1 MKSDKNLLKI
11 DSLLKSSNASE
22 LKNANMVGVFVRN
35 VGMTRSYKIYYETIN
50 GSIMEGYVNNDML
63 RSKNYILSFYM
74 LIQKSL
80 S

>member
-1 MKSDKNLLKI
+1 
-11 DSLLKSSNASE
+11 
-22 LKNANMVGVFVRN
+22 MVGVFVRN